1 MALLKYKKFA
11 NFFGLVDEEYED
23 DIQEDQQSGKTATAT
38 AEPLQTKSNTDLQQ
52 VVNEPSRETRF
63 SENIQ
68 RALKDSHQ
76 RQTDRAQQMQQDSS
90 KVISINKENR
100 SSGSKRSA
108 NNAAHGV
115 GKISIVEPRVYS
127 EAMTI
132 AKRILAGESV
142 LVNFDL
148 IDESQ
153 ARRIVDFL
161 TGTVYAV
168 DGDIQRVGD
177 EIFLCT
183 PADVEIDVTVAQS
196 LAESN
201 FFD

>member
-1 MALLKYKKFA
+1 MALLNQKFA

-23 DIQEDQQSGKTATAT
+23 DIQEQEERNNASSVRTQSN
-38 AEPLQTKSNTDLQQ
+38 AELQQ
-52 VVNEPSRETRF
+52 AVNEPTKETRF

-68 RALKDSHQ
+68 RAMKESNQ
-76 RQTDRAQQMQQDSS
+76 RQTNRAQQMQQESS
-90 KVISINKENR
+90 KVISMSSTTR
-100 SSGSKRSA
+100 SSGNRRTSEST
-108 NNAAHGV
+108 HGDGV

-132 AKRILAGESV
+132 AKRILSGESV

-148 IDESQ
+148 VDENQ

-183 PADVEIDVTVAQS
+183 PADVEIDSTVAQS

>member
-1 MALLKYKKFA
+1 MALFNKKFA
-11 NFFGLVDEEYED
+11 NFFGLVDEEEYE
-23 DIQEDQQSGKTATAT
+23 EDVNEYNMNHHLQANST
-38 AEPLQTKSNTDLQQ
+38 AELQQ
-52 VVNEPSRETRF
+52 AVNEPSRETRF
-63 SENIQ
+63 SDNIQ
-68 RALKDSHQ
+68 RAMKDSQQ

-90 KVISINKENR
+90 KLVALNGGGNRLSGNKK
-100 SSGSKRSA
+100 SSGSGKTI
-108 NNAAHGV
+108 

-132 AKRILAGESV
+132 AKRILAGEAV
-142 LVNFDL
+142 LVNFYL
-148 IDESQ
+148 LDENQ
-153 ARRIVDFL
+153 ARRVVDFL
-161 TGTVYAV
+161 TGAVYAE

-183 PADVEIDVTVAQS
+183 PVDVEVDSTIAQS